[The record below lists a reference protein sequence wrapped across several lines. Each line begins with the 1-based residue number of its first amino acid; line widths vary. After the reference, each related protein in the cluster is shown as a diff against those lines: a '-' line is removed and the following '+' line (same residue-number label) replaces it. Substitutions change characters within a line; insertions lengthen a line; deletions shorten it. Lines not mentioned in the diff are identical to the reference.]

1 MNNSVTV
8 LNITQLLG
16 HLEFECY
23 IAAFIFFEHIFFL
36 EEQKNIYRH
45 M

>member
-23 IAAFIFFEHIFFL
+23 VAAFIFFEHIFFGRAKKHL
-36 EEQKNIYRH
+36 
-45 M
+45 